1 MFSEEIM
8 TCLEQKVILMTQILN
23 ITKQIEVRCNEPEV
37 NLEHLL
43 DLRGSLMQRAEK
55 CDNLIF
61 SLTDQL
67 PPEQEDRVKS
77 ILNLTAKDLSENEQK
92 ASKLVGDANS
102 LYQQAAA
109 LDQSAN
115 EAMQRQ
121 YDETKSKLRELRK
134 NGKGSNLFLDN
145 H

>member
-1 MFSEEIM
+1 MFCEEIM

-43 DLRGSLMQRAEK
+43 DQRGSLIQRAKK
-55 CDNLIF
+55 CDGLVF

-67 PPEQEDRVKS
+67 PPEQKDRIKS
-77 ILNLTAKDLSENEQK
+77 ILSRTAQNLGEDEQK
-92 ASKLVGDANS
+92 ASKLVEKADS

-115 EAMQRQ
+115 EAIQRQ
-121 YDETKSKLRELRK
+121 YDDTKSKLRELRK
-134 NGKGSNLFLDN
+134 KGKGSNLFLDN